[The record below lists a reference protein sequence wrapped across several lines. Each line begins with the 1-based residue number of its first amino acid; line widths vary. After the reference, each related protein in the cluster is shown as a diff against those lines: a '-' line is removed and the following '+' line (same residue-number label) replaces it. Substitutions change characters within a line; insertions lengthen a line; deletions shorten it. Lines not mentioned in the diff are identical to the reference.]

1 MVGQLLDVVHQAVAL
16 PLPIDP
22 GVPAQCE
29 AMAPLVVSQLAD
41 DRLGHRQAQFLFG
54 ASAMG
59 LHVDTRVYLGSAEL
73 AAMCVLAGRIVK
85 VPEYMEQIKLV
96 NAKVA
101 DVYRYMNFDQIP
113 AFVQQAAMV
122 EM

>member
-16 PLPIDP
+16 PLPIDL
-22 GVPAQCE
+22 GVPAQCD
-29 AMAPLVVSQLAD
+29 AMEPLVVSQLAD

-54 ASAMG
+54 ASAVG
-59 LHVDTRVYLGSAEL
+59 LGVDSRVYLGSAEL
-73 AAMCVLAGRIVK
+73 AAMCALAGRIVT

-101 DVYRYMNFDQIP
+101 DVYRYMNFDQIKEFSEV
-113 AFVQQAAMV
+113 ADSVQV
-122 EM
+122 